1 MYPPSISYSMYKI
14 EHGVALSD
22 AERSAADR
30 RDALVPAAMTRRS
43 RALLRFVTR
52 ARLHDG
58 LGRPVAPRPLS
69 PRRRRRPT
77 DGTSLAVL
85 RTWSGVIPRP
95 FAVPSSRRSRCIEV
109 GR

>member
-43 RALLRFVTR
+43 RALLRFVIR
-52 ARLHDG
+52 ARLRDG
-58 LGRPVAPRPLS
+58 L
-69 PRRRRRPT
+69 RRPARS
-77 DGTSLAVL
+77 G
-85 RTWSGVIPRP
+85 RTTTAIT
-95 FAVPSSRRSRCIEV
+95 PSASEAN
-109 GR
+109 